1 MAAATVL
8 ATGHALAATIPAPRT
23 GKFAGY
29 SRVVVDVPEGVKWTL
44 EPMGAALRV
53 TFPGQKATKAS
64 AKLRQPEL
72 GGWTL
77 DAGQTAAVL
86 NIITPQGVS
95 KRSGFRASTL
105 APGDGKKGSRLVIDL
120 SGAFADISP
129 LPAVGPLVFRK
140 AAGRAFKV
148 VVDAGHGG
156 SDMGA
161 IGFVTERTLNLDV
174 AQRLAARLR
183 EAGVDV
189 IMTREDNGTIS
200 ENKRDDLSAR
210 AQMSVGADAFVSIH
224 ANSTVRSK
232 VNSTFGMEVYYFNPA
247 RHRPIMV
254 ARGPEPVAQ
263 PVIAET
269 ITTTPASSTETSP
282 PDSGVTSSGASGVA
296 GAVNPTPTAADA
308 TIGASST
315 HPNAGS
321 SAGPSVGSNTASSTA
336 SSTDPTTDPSN
347 APVPETS
354 PTEPSVQAP
363 VSLAV
368 NFGPLTAERAQ
379 QSQALAIS
387 VLSHALGATAASN
400 RGVRSDSFV
409 VVRESV
415 CPAILVEMGYVK
427 HPIEGMQLRNTNYLD
442 RIAYGIAWGVVEY
455 LENAPDPR

>member
-8 ATGHALAATIPAPRT
+8 VTGHALAATIPAPRT

-29 SRVVVDVPEGVKWTL
+29 SRVVLDVPEGVKWTL
-44 EPMGAALRV
+44 EPMGAALRL

-105 APGDGKKGSRLVIDL
+105 APSDGKKGSRLVIDL

-140 AAGRAFKV
+140 AFGRAFKV

-156 SDMGA
+156 TDMGA
-161 IGFVTERTLNLDV
+161 IGFVTERPLNLDV
-174 AQRLAARLR
+174 AQRVAARLR
-183 EAGVDV
+183 EAGVNV

-200 ENKRDDLSAR
+200 ENKRADLSAR

-224 ANSTVRSK
+224 ANSTVRSR
-232 VNSTFGMEVYYFNPA
+232 VNSTFGMEVYYFNPS
-247 RHRPIMV
+247 RHRPMMI
-254 ARGPEPVAQ
+254 ASGPEPVAQ
-263 PVIAET
+263 PIITET
-269 ITTTPASSTETSP
+269 ITSTPAPTTETSP
-282 PDSGVTSSGASGVA
+282 PDSGVTSSSASGVPA

-308 TIGASST
+308 TIGESGTNPNAD
-315 HPNAGS
+315 PNAG
-321 SAGPSVGSNTASSTA
+321 PDTASSTA
-336 SSTDPTTDPSN
+336 SSTDPITDPSST
-347 APVPETS
+347 PPPETP
-354 PTEPSVQAP
+354 PTELSVQAP

-368 NFGPLTAERAQ
+368 NFKPFTAERAQ
-379 QSQALAIS
+379 QSQALAIN

-400 RGVRSDSFV
+400 GGVRTDSFV
-409 VVRESV
+409 VIRESV

-427 HPIEGMQLRNTNYLD
+427 HPVEGIQLRNTHYLD
-442 RIAYGIAWGVVEY
+442 RIAYGIAWGVIEY

>member
-8 ATGHALAATIPAPRT
+8 VTGQALAATIPAPRT

-29 SRVVVDVPEGVKWTL
+29 SRVVLDVPEGVKWTL
-44 EPMGAALRV
+44 EPLGAALRL
-53 TFPGQKATKAS
+53 TFPDQKATKAS

-105 APGDGKKGSRLVIDL
+105 APSDGKKGSRLVIDL
-120 SGAFADISP
+120 SGAFADIRP

-140 AAGRAFKV
+140 AFGRAFKV

-156 SDMGA
+156 TDMGA
-161 IGFVTERTLNLDV
+161 IGFVTERPLNLDA
-174 AQRLAARLR
+174 AQRVAARLR
-183 EAGVDV
+183 EAGVNV
-189 IMTREDNGTIS
+189 IMTREDNSTIS
-200 ENKRDDLSAR
+200 EDKRADLSAR

-224 ANSTVRSK
+224 ANSTIRSR
-232 VNSTFGMEVYYFNPA
+232 VNSTFGMEVYYFNPS
-247 RHRPIMV
+247 RHRPMMI
-254 ARGPEPVAQ
+254 ASGPEPVAQ
-263 PVIAET
+263 PIITQT
-269 ITTTPASSTETSP
+269 ITSTPASSAETSP
-282 PDSGVTSSGASGVA
+282 PDSGVTSSSASVVA
-296 GAVNPTPTAADA
+296 GTVNPTPTAADA
-308 TIGASST
+308 TIGASGT
-315 HPNAGS
+315 DPNAGPN
-321 SAGPSVGSNTASSTA
+321 AGPDTASSAA
-336 SSTDPTTDPSN
+336 SSTDPTSDSSN
-347 APVPETS
+347 TPIPET
-354 PTEPSVQAP
+354 PLTELSVQAP

-368 NFGPLTAERAQ
+368 NFGPFTAERAQ

-400 RGVRSDSFV
+400 GGVRTDSFV
-409 VVRESV
+409 VIRESV

-442 RIAYGIAWGVVEY
+442 RIAYGIAWGVIEY
-455 LENAPDPR
+455 LDHAPDPR